1 VPTLRDLSL
10 RHKVPLRVTA
20 LVIATALVVTATLVF
35 RESDEL
41 RRGLVANA
49 GALGRVLAKTLV
61 EPLVHDDV
69 WRAYEIISSPFQ
81 ARGRARASEPPPVDL
96 ILILDPSGRVFV
108 STDPIRFPLTTDP
121 TQAEPALAPVHS
133 LLATAHKAHPQV
145 TQPPRVDRLFVTT
158 PIVADGELLA
168 TLVIGY
174 HESVVVPRIVELI
187 ERAGLVT
194 LLALSVV
201 LPIAWWW
208 GRRVASPLVRLADA
222 MGKTGPRLPADQEL
236 DLHESRDEIGQL
248 GTAFR
253 RMVAALREKEALEA
267 QVMVSDRLA
276 ALGRLAAGIAHE
288 INNPLGGMLN
298 AINTYRRH
306 GAGDALTLKT
316 LSLLE
321 RGLLQIRDTVGALL
335 VEAKVQV
342 RPLDHRDLEDIR
354 LLIQPDASARRI
366 DLAWDN
372 EVQGTLPLPSTL
384 VRQVLINLLLN
395 AVDAAADG
403 GRVACHARVSTQD
416 LRLVVSNDGAHIAPH
431 DLPYL
436 LEPFVVR
443 SGKGRGLGLW
453 VTYQIVQQLKG
464 ELAVHSEPGETV
476 FTVRLPLQETYAYPS
491 AA

>member
-1 VPTLRDLSL
+1 MPTLRDLSL
-10 RHKVPLRVTA
+10 RHKVPLRVTV

-49 GALGRVLAKTLV
+49 SALGRVLAKTLV

-69 WRAYEIISSPFQ
+69 WRAYEIISSPFL
-81 ARGRARASEPPPVDL
+81 AAPPASDAPGVEL
-96 ILILDPSGRVFV
+96 ILILDGTGRVFV
-108 STDPIRFPLTTDP
+108 STDPTRFPPAVDPSQTD
-121 TQAEPALAPVHS
+121 PALAAVAD
-133 LLATAHKAHPQV
+133 LLDTGERLRPQV
-145 TQPPRVDRLFVTT
+145 IQPAEVGRLFVTT

-174 HESVVVPRIVELI
+174 HESVVVPRIVDLVQ
-187 ERAGLVT
+187 RAALVT
-194 LLALSVV
+194 LLALGVV

-208 GRRVASPLVRLADA
+208 GRRVASPLVRLAQA
-222 MGKTGPRLPADQEL
+222 MGKTGPRLPADREL
-236 DLHESRDEIGQL
+236 DLYESRDEIGQL

-253 RMVAALREKEALEA
+253 RMVAGLREKEALEA

-276 ALGRLAAGIAHE
+276 AVGRLAAGIAHE

-298 AINTYRRH
+298 AINTYGRH

-335 VEAKVQV
+335 VEARVQV
-342 RPLDHRDLEDIR
+342 RALDHRDLEDVH
-354 LLIQPDASARRI
+354 LLIQPDANARRI

-372 EVQGTLPLPSTL
+372 AVPGTLPLPSTL

-395 AVDAAADG
+395 AVDAAARG
-403 GRVACHARVSTQD
+403 GRVACHARVSGRELQ
-416 LRLVVSNDGAHIAPH
+416 LVVRNDGAHIAPQ

-436 LEPFVVR
+436 FEPFVSR
-443 SGKGRGLGLW
+443 GGKGRGLGLW
-453 VTYQIVQQLKG
+453 VTYQIVHQLKG
-464 ELAVHSEPGETV
+464 DLSVQSEPGETV
-476 FTVRLPLQETYAYPS
+476 FTVHLPLQEPYAYPS